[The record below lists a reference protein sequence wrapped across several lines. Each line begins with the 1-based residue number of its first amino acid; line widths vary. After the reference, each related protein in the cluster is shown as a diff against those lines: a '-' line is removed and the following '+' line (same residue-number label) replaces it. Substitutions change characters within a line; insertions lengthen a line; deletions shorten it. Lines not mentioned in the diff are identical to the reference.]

1 MSYTR
6 KLALDH
12 FNSKTWFNRYLRI
25 RLSANLLLM
34 IPKFVR
40 KKFRGVQVPLGKW
53 IVRHV
58 FEFIILSPAI
68 LATFLWLK
76 LRKYEV
82 LQIGESPVISRFI
95 APLEPE
101 LRRRSHNLQLLNKVI
116 VINLAEDANSQI
128 RKMYDK
134 FFTILG
140 CEKPFRRRLVWWAS
154 RFANGHRSL
163 NEDKSDVTWSM
174 SAPLHSLSNQEIE
187 NGVQFLAD
195 NGLVYGEEFIC
206 YAIRTESY
214 YVRLA
219 ESGVSVKP
227 RSVRNPNEDLYL
239 HALDSLNNKF
249 FIFRMGKDIE
259 VPLSAEKYPDVVDY
273 ANRYRTDSLDVFL
286 SSRCKFLLVGNTGL
300 FWITAIFGKS
310 TLHCDLYDIR
320 HQVLTRDLMI
330 FQKVWLINEKRL
342 ASVSEM
348 LKMKSEYSDERHQAR
363 LGVELVKNTADE
375 IYSACQEMNARI
387 DGTWKSMP
395 EDEELQQKYLDLVI
409 KYSDQPTWRG
419 GGRVGTQFLRDNQ
432 DLLR

>member
-1 MSYTR
+1 
-6 KLALDH
+6 
-12 FNSKTWFNRYLRI
+12 
-25 RLSANLLLM
+25 M

-101 LRRRSHNLQLLNKVI
+101 LRRRSLVPRLLHKTIVLNLCT
-116 VINLAEDANSQI
+116 DANSQI
-128 RKMYDK
+128 RRMYDR
-134 FFTILG
+134 IINIYGDESRL
-140 CEKPFRRRLVWWAS
+140 RRRIIWWAS
-154 RFANGHRSL
+154 RFGFNYRFL
-163 NEDKSDVTWSM
+163 KEDKSDAIWSADM
-174 SAPLHSLSNQEIE
+174 QLHEFTDKENRDGNKFLSDLEIVEGQE
-187 NGVQFLAD
+187 
-195 NGLVYGEEFIC
+195 YIC
-206 YAIRTESY
+206 YAVRTESY
-214 YVRLA
+214 YLRLA
-219 ESGVSVKP
+219 EQGVAVKP
-227 RSVRNPNEDLYL
+227 RSVRNPSEELYL
-239 HALDSLNNKF
+239 EALSQ
-249 FIFRMGKDIE
+249 ISGTIMPVFRMGKDIE
-259 VPLSAEKYPDVVDY
+259 NALDGKKFSSVIDY
-273 ANRYRTDSLDVFL
+273 ANSQRSDFLDVFL
-286 SSRCKFLLVGNTGL
+286 LSRCKFLLVGNTGL

>member
-1 MSYTR
+1 
-6 KLALDH
+6 
-12 FNSKTWFNRYLRI
+12 
-25 RLSANLLLM
+25 M
-34 IPKFVR
+34 IPKFIRR
-40 KKFRGVQVPLGKW
+40 KFHGVQVPLGKW

-58 FEFIILSPAI
+58 FEFIVLSPAI
-68 LATFLWLK
+68 LVTWLYLK
-76 LRKYEV
+76 LRRYEV

-101 LRRRSHNLQLLNKVI
+101 LRHRSHNLDLLNKVI

-134 FFTILG
+134 YFTILG
-140 CEKPFRRRLVWWAS
+140 SETPLQRRLVWWAS
-154 RFANGHRSL
+154 RLANGHRLLVENKSDLSWSTDRAFHSL
-163 NEDKSDVTWSM
+163 N
-174 SAPLHSLSNQEIE
+174 NQEID

-195 NGLVYGEEFIC
+195 HRVVAGKEFIC
-206 YAIRTESY
+206 YAVRSESY
-214 YVRLA
+214 YLKLTQ
-219 ESGVSVKP
+219 SGVSVKP

-239 HALDSLNNKF
+239 QALIRSDLPL
-249 FIFRMGKDIE
+249 FRMGKDIE
-259 VPLSAEKYPDVVDY
+259 IALDVVKYPDVVDY

-286 SSRCKFLLVGNTGL
+286 ISRCKFLLVGNTGL
-300 FWITAIFGKS
+300 FWMNAIFGKS

-330 FQKVWLINEKRL
+330 FQKVWLINEKRI
-342 ASVSEM
+342 ATVSEM

-375 IYSACQEMNARI
+375 IYAACQEMNAQI
-387 DGTWKSMP
+387 DGTWKSTP
-395 EDEELQQKYLDLVI
+395 EDEELQQRYLDLVI